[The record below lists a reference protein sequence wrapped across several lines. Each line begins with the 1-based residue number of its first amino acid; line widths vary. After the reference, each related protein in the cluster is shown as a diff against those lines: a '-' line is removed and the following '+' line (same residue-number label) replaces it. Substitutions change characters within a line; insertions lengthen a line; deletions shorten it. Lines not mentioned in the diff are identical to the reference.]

1 MAGGNLNSVLLNIF
15 ITFSVM
21 ILIFSLSTE
30 AAPTSDSANA
40 YRILSNYM
48 RQFNDPEQSL
58 DSAGY
63 IIFDDKSSIK
73 RALGPRPLRF
83 G

>member
-1 MAGGNLNSVLLNIF
+1 MAGNFAAVFLNIF
-15 ITFSVM
+15 ITFSVI
-21 ILIFSLSTE
+21 ILFFTWASE

-48 RQFNDPEQSL
+48 RQLNDPEL

-63 IIFDDKSSIK
+63 IIFDDKRYVDIY
-73 RALGPRPLRF
+73 ALDSRP
-83 G
+83 

>member
-1 MAGGNLNSVLLNIF
+1 MAGNFTSSVFLNIF
-15 ITFSVM
+15 ITFSVI
-21 ILIFSLSTE
+21 ILLFSFATE

-48 RQFNDPEQSL
+48 RQFNDPEQL

>member
-1 MAGGNLNSVLLNIF
+1 MAGNFTSSIILNIF
-15 ITFSVM
+15 ISFSVI
-21 ILIFSLSTE
+21 ILIFSLATE

-48 RQFNDPEQSL
+48 RQFNDPEQQL